1 MSSALR
7 RLSIRWRL
15 ALITAALT
23 FAILCA
29 FAIVVGQLTASKV
42 RSDFNNENVAAAGE
56 LTDQLQIGGRDG
68 DLFIS
73 PALDTFAALN
83 NAVIRIIDVNEGT
96 VVATTRG
103 APDLGVPIP
112 GTVERGGFRIVT
124 RQTLL
129 ASPGGQLRANVLVQ
143 YARPV
148 SDLENTITSV
158 RLFLALGVL
167 AGTGLALGGGL
178 LLARRAMSPIA
189 DLTATAKQIA
199 ETRDPNRRVPQVEAD
214 DEVAELART
223 LDQML
228 VALEAS
234 REETESALVRQRE
247 FVADASHE
255 LRTPLTSVLA
265 NLELLAE
272 VLDGERGE
280 AARSALRSSQRMRRL
295 VGDLLLLARADAHRE
310 APRRPIDLGQVV
322 VEAAAELGPV
332 ADGHDLHVDTASA
345 VVQGARDEL
354 YRMALNL
361 MENAVRHTPPGTHVG
376 ATVAERDG
384 AVVLTVADDGPGVP
398 AELRERVFERFVRG
412 GGDRSTS
419 SGLGLSIVRAV
430 AESHGGSVELQDARP
445 GTRFVVRLPPVASQ
459 DPTRISASPAIDA
472 VPSASPSTATPSTT
486 ATSGLR

>member
-23 FAILCA
+23 FVILCA
-29 FAIVVGQLTASKV
+29 FAIVVGQLTASRV

-56 LTDQLQIGGRDG
+56 LTDQLTIIARGGRPIV
-68 DLFIS
+68 L
-73 PALDTFAALN
+73 PELDTFAALN
-83 NAVIRIIDVNEGT
+83 NAVIRIVDVDRGT
-96 VVATTRG
+96 IVGATDN
-103 APDLGVPIP
+103 APDLGVPIL
-112 GTVERGGFRIVT
+112 GTTQRGGFRIVT
-124 RQTLL
+124 RQ
-129 ASPGGQLRANVLVQ
+129 AQLSSNQTPLKVNVYVQ
-143 YARPV
+143 YARRI
-148 SDLENTITSV
+148 SDLESTIGRV
-158 RLFLALGVL
+158 RVFLALGVF
-167 AGTGLALGGGL
+167 AGTGLALAGGL

-189 DLTATAKQIA
+189 DLTATAKEIA
-199 ETRDPNRRVPQVEAD
+199 QTRDPNRRVPQPEAD

-234 REETESALVRQRE
+234 REETEDALVRQRE

-272 VLDGERGE
+272 VLDGETGE

-310 APRRPIDLGQVV
+310 APRGPIDLGQVV

-332 ADGHDLHVDTASA
+332 SDGHDLHVDATPAI
-345 VVQGARDEL
+345 VQGARDEL

-384 AVVLTVADDGPGVP
+384 VVVLTVADDGPGVP

-430 AESHGGSVELQDARP
+430 AESHGGSVDLQDARP
-445 GTRFVVRLPPVASQ
+445 GTRFVVRLPRVASQ
-459 DPTRISASPAIDA
+459 EPARMSASPAIDA
-472 VPSASPSTATPSTT
+472 VPSTSPSTSTPSTT
-486 ATSGLR
+486 ATSGLT

>member
-1 MSSALR
+1 MSSALS

-15 ALITAALT
+15 AIITAALT
-23 FAILCA
+23 FAILCV
-29 FAIVVGQLTASKV
+29 FAVAVGQLTASKV

-96 VVATTRG
+96 VVASTRH

-158 RLFLALGVL
+158 RLFLALGVF

-178 LLARRAMSPIA
+178 LLAKRAMSPIA
-189 DLTATAKQIA
+189 ALTATAKEIA

-214 DEVAELART
+214 DEIAELART

-228 VALEAS
+228 QALESS
-234 REETESALVRQRE
+234 REETEGALVRQRE

-272 VLDGERGE
+272 VLDGETGE

-310 APRRPIDLGQVV
+310 APRGPVDLSQVV

-332 ADGHDLHVDTASA
+332 ADGHDLHVDAAPAT
-345 VVQGARDEL
+345 VQGARDEL

-361 MENAVRHTPPGTHVG
+361 MENAMRHTPPGTHVG
-376 ATVAERDG
+376 ASVAERDG

-430 AESHGGSVELQDARP
+430 AESHGGSVELQDAAP
-445 GTRFVVRLPPVASQ
+445 GTRFVVRLPLVASQ

-486 ATSGLR
+486 ATSGLT

>member
-1 MSSALR
+1 MSSALS

-15 ALITAALT
+15 AIITAALT
-23 FAILCA
+23 FAILCV
-29 FAIVVGQLTASKV
+29 FAVAVGQLTASKV

-96 VVATTRG
+96 VVASTRH

-158 RLFLALGVL
+158 RLFLALGVF

-178 LLARRAMSPIA
+178 LLAKRAMSPIA
-189 DLTATAKQIA
+189 ALTATAKEIA

-214 DEVAELART
+214 DEIAELART

-228 VALEAS
+228 QALES
-234 REETESALVRQRE
+234 
-247 FVADASHE
+247 
-255 LRTPLTSVLA
+255 
-265 NLELLAE
+265 
-272 VLDGERGE
+272 
-280 AARSALRSSQRMRRL
+280 
-295 VGDLLLLARADAHRE
+295 
-310 APRRPIDLGQVV
+310 
-322 VEAAAELGPV
+322 
-332 ADGHDLHVDTASA
+332 
-345 VVQGARDEL
+345 
-354 YRMALNL
+354 
-361 MENAVRHTPPGTHVG
+361 
-376 ATVAERDG
+376 
-384 AVVLTVADDGPGVP
+384 
-398 AELRERVFERFVRG
+398 
-412 GGDRSTS
+412 
-419 SGLGLSIVRAV
+419 
-430 AESHGGSVELQDARP
+430 
-445 GTRFVVRLPPVASQ
+445 
-459 DPTRISASPAIDA
+459 
-472 VPSASPSTATPSTT
+472 
-486 ATSGLR
+486 